1 MSQDN
6 TRTDTARRQSKAPRM
21 DEATRAAQARLAD
34 KSFSEFM
41 QAQRDREGWCM
52 MRIHTNELTMSS
64 FFPDLPPGDD
74 GTPLTDDTPLPGQ
87 DDI

>member
-6 TRTDTARRQSKAPRM
+6 TRTDTARRQSEATRM

-41 QAQRDREGWCM
+41 RK
-52 MRIHTNELTMSS
+52 HNETVKA
-64 FFPDLPPGDD
+64 GA
-74 GTPLTDDTPLPGQ
+74 
-87 DDI
+87 

>member
-6 TRTDTARRQSKAPRM
+6 TRTDTARRQSKATRM

-41 QAQRDREGWCM
+41 RKHSQALKAGA
-52 MRIHTNELTMSS
+52 
-64 FFPDLPPGDD
+64 
-74 GTPLTDDTPLPGQ
+74 
-87 DDI
+87 